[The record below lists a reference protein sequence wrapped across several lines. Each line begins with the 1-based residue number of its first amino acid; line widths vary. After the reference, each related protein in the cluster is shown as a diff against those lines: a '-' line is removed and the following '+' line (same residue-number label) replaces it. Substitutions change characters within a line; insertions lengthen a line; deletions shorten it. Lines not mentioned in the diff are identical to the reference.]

1 MYTYKHTLH
10 ACYLGYVTQAIVNN
24 LAAILFIVFQ
34 TQFAIS
40 FEMIGRLILINFT
53 TQICADVFAVKYAD
67 RIGYRPTAIAAH
79 IFCAVGL
86 IGLGVFPM
94 IFPDPYLGLVTA
106 VIIYAI
112 GGGLIEV
119 LISPIVDAL
128 PGDAKASAM
137 SLLHSFYC
145 WGQMTV
151 VIVTTL
157 LLWAFGLGI
166 WYILPILW
174 SLVPIYNVFRF
185 AKVPLVPPI
194 PEEHKTPIKRL
205 LTTNIFVVAMVLM
218 ICAGAA
224 ELTMSQWSSLFA
236 ELGLGVPKV
245 IGDLLGPALFALFMG
260 IGRTIYGIWG
270 HKIHLKSAL
279 LASAIFCVFCYA
291 VTVFAAHPFVSLMGC
306 ALCGLSV
313 ALMWPGTFSLT
324 AASFPLGGTAL
335 FGILAIC
342 GDIGAATGPWLA
354 GVASQYALDSTR
366 LLSYGVQNG
375 LTPDQVSLR
384 FGLLVAMIFPIIA
397 IVGLLLWKERIV
409 TAEPVIAPT
418 S

>member
-1 MYTYKHTLH
+1 VPNYKQTLY

-34 TQFAIS
+34 TQFAVS

-53 TQICADVFAVKYAD
+53 TQICADIFAVKYAD

-79 IFCAVGL
+79 VFCAIGL
-86 IGLGVFPM
+86 IGLGVFPL
-94 IFPDPYLGLVTA
+94 IFPDPYWGLVAA

-119 LISPIVDAL
+119 LISPIVDSL

-137 SLLHSFYC
+137 ALLHSFYC
-145 WGQMTV
+145 WGQMAV

-157 LLWAFGLGI
+157 LLWTFGQGI
-166 WYILPILW
+166 WFLLPILW
-174 SLVPIYNVFRF
+174 ALVPIYNIFRF
-185 AKVPLVPPI
+185 ARVPLLPPV
-194 PEEHKTPIKRL
+194 PEEHKTPIRRML
-205 LTTNIFVVAMVLM
+205 ATNIYLIAMVLM
-218 ICAGAA
+218 ITAGAS

-236 ELGLGVPKV
+236 ELGLQVPKV
-245 IGDLLGPALFALFMG
+245 VGDLLGPALFALFMG
-260 IGRTIYGIWG
+260 IGRTIYGVWG
-270 HKIHLKSAL
+270 HKIHLKQAL

-291 VTVFAAHPFVSLMGC
+291 VTVFAPLPVISLAAC

-324 AASFPLGGTAL
+324 AASFPLGGTAM

-342 GDIGAATGPWLA
+342 GDIGAAVGPWLA
-354 GVASQYALDSTR
+354 GYTSEWALSAPA
-366 LLSYGVQNG
+366 LLSWGAANG

-384 FGLLVAMIFPIIA
+384 FGLFVAMIFPIIA
-397 IVGLLLWKERIV
+397 IVGLLLWKEKIV

-418 S
+418 A

>member
-218 ICAGAA
+218 ICAGAS

-245 IGDLLGPALFALFMG
+245 VGDLLGPALFALFMG
-260 IGRTIYGIWG
+260 IGRTVYGIWG
-270 HKIHLKSAL
+270 HKIHLKRAL
-279 LASAIFCVFCYA
+279 LASALFCVLCYA
-291 VTVFAAHPFVSLMGC
+291 VTVFASHPFVSLLGC

-354 GVASQYALDSTR
+354 GVASQYALDSSR
-366 LLSYGVQNG
+366 LLSYGVENG
-375 LTPDQVSLR
+375 LTPEQVSLR
-384 FGLLVAMIFPIIA
+384 FGLIGGYDLPHHRRYRAAGVE
-397 IVGLLLWKERIV
+397 GTHRHG
-409 TAEPVIAPT
+409 
-418 S
+418 

>member
-1 MYTYKHTLH
+1 VYTYKHTLH

-40 FEMIGRLILINFT
+40 FEMIGRLILINFA
-53 TQICADVFAVKYAD
+53 TQIAADIFAVKYAD
-67 RIGYRPTAIAAH
+67 RIGYRRTAIAAH

-86 IGLGVFPM
+86 IGLSVFPRV
-94 IFPDPYLGLVTA
+94 FADPYLGLVTA
-106 VIIYAI
+106 VVIYAI

-119 LISPIVDAL
+119 LISPIVDSL

-145 WGQMTV
+145 WGQMAV

-157 LLWAFGLGI
+157 LLWVFGHEI
-166 WYILPILW
+166 WYLLPILW
-174 SLVPIYNVFRF
+174 ALVPIYNIFRF
-185 AKVPLVPPI
+185 AKVPLLPPVPD
-194 PEEHKTPIKRL
+194 EHKTPIRTL
-205 LTTNIFVVAMVLM
+205 LTTNIYVVAMVLM
-218 ICAGAA
+218 ISAGAS

-236 ELGLGVPKV
+236 EVGLQVPKV
-245 IGDLLGPALFALFMG
+245 IGDLLGPALFAFFMA
-260 IGRTIYGIWG
+260 IGRTAYGVRG
-270 HKIHLKSAL
+270 HKIHLKHAL
-279 LASAIFCVFCYA
+279 MASGIFCVACYA
-291 VTVFAAHPFVSLMGC
+291 VTVFAPLPVISLAAC
-306 ALCGLSV
+306 ALCGLAV

-324 AASFPLGGTAL
+324 AASFPLGGTAM

-354 GVASQYALDSTR
+354 GYTSDWALSSTA
-366 LLSYGVQNG
+366 LLTWGAANG
-375 LTPDQVSLR
+375 LTPDQVGLR
-384 FGLLVAMIFPIIA
+384 FGLFVTMFFPIVFIF
-397 IVGLLLWKERIV
+397 GLLLWKERIV
-409 TAEPVIAPT
+409 HADPVIAPT

>member
-34 TQFAIS
+34 TQFGLS
-40 FEMIGRLILINFT
+40 FEMIGRLILINFA

-86 IGLGVFPM
+86 IGLGVFPLL
-94 IFPDPYLGLVTA
+94 FPDPYLGLVTA
-106 VIIYAI
+106 VVIYAI

-145 WGQMTV
+145 WGQMAV
-151 VIVTTL
+151 VIITTL
-157 LLWAFGLGI
+157 LLWVFGLGI
-166 WYILPILW
+166 WFILPIMW
-174 SLVPIYNVFRF
+174 SLVPIYNIFRF

-194 PEEHKTPIKRL
+194 PEEHKTPIKSL
-205 LTTNIFVVAMVLM
+205 LSTNIFVVAMVLM
-218 ICAGAA
+218 ICAGAS

-236 ELGLGVPKV
+236 ELGLQVPKV
-245 IGDLLGPALFALFMG
+245 MGDLLGPALFALFMG

-279 LASAIFCVFCYA
+279 MASAIFCVACYA
-291 VTVFAAHPFVSLMGC
+291 VTVFAAQPIVALMAC

-354 GVASQYALDSTR
+354 GVSSQYALESER
-366 LLSYGVQNG
+366 LLAYGVTNG
-375 LTPDQVSLR
+375 LTPDQVGLR
-384 FGLLVAMIFPIIA
+384 FGLLVAMIFPITA
-397 IVGLLLWKERIV
+397 IIGLLVWKERIV
-409 TAEPVIAPT
+409 TAEPIIAPT

>member
-1 MYTYKHTLH
+1 VYTYKHTLH

-94 IFPDPYLGLVTA
+94 VFPDPYLGLVTA

-218 ICAGAA
+218 ICAGAS

-245 IGDLLGPALFALFMG
+245 VGDLLGPALFALFMG
-260 IGRTIYGIWG
+260 IGRTVYGIWG
-270 HKIHLKSAL
+270 HKIHLKRAL
-279 LASAIFCVFCYA
+279 LASAVFCVLCYA
-291 VTVFAAHPFVSLMGC
+291 VTVFAGHPLVSLMGC

-354 GVASQYALDSTR
+354 GVASQYALDSSR
-366 LLSYGVQNG
+366 LLSYGVESG

-384 FGLLVAMIFPIIA
+384 FGLLVAMIFPITAVI
-397 IVGLLLWKERIV
+397 GLLLWKERIV
-409 TAEPVIAPT
+409 TAEPIIAPT

>member
-34 TQFAIS
+34 TQFALS
-40 FEMIGRLILINFT
+40 FEMIGRLILINFA

-86 IGLGVFPM
+86 IGLGVFPLL
-94 IFPDPYLGLVTA
+94 FPDPYLGLVTA
-106 VIIYAI
+106 VVIYAI

-145 WGQMTV
+145 WGQMAV
-151 VIVTTL
+151 VIITTL
-157 LLWAFGLGI
+157 LLWVFGLGI
-166 WYILPILW
+166 WFILPIMW
-174 SLVPIYNVFRF
+174 SLVPIYNIFRF

-194 PEEHKTPIKRL
+194 PEEHKTPIKSL
-205 LTTNIFVVAMVLM
+205 LSTNIFVVAMVLM
-218 ICAGAA
+218 VCAGAS

-236 ELGLGVPKV
+236 ELGLQVPKV

-279 LASAIFCVFCYA
+279 MASAIFCVACYA
-291 VTVFAAHPFVSLMGC
+291 VTVFAAQPIVALMAC

-354 GVASQYALDSTR
+354 GVSSQYALESER
-366 LLSYGVQNG
+366 LLAYGVTNG
-375 LTPDQVSLR
+375 LTPEQVGLR
-384 FGLLVAMIFPIIA
+384 FGLLVAMIFPITA
-397 IVGLLLWKERIV
+397 IIGLLVWKERIV
-409 TAEPVIAPT
+409 TAEPIIAPT

>member
-1 MYTYKHTLH
+1 VPNYKQTLY

-40 FEMIGRLILINFT
+40 FEQIGRLILINFA
-53 TQICADVFAVKYAD
+53 TQIGADIFAVKYAD

-79 IFCAVGL
+79 IFCAAGL
-86 IGLGVFPM
+86 IGLGVFPL
-94 IFPDPYLGLVTA
+94 IFPDPYLGLVVA
-106 VIIYAI
+106 VVIYAI

-119 LISPIVDAL
+119 LISPIVDSL

-145 WGQMTV
+145 WGQMAV

-157 LLWAFGLGI
+157 LLWIFGQGI
-166 WYILPILW
+166 WFLLPILW
-174 SLVPIYNVFRF
+174 SLVPIYNIFRF
-185 AKVPLVPPI
+185 AKVPLIPPVPD
-194 PEEHKTPIKRL
+194 EHKTPIKRML
-205 LTTNIFVVAMVLM
+205 RTNIYVIAMVLM
-218 ICAGAA
+218 ICAGAS

-245 IGDLLGPALFALFMG
+245 VGDLLGPALFALFMG
-260 IGRTIYGIWG
+260 IGRTIYGVRG
-270 HKIHLKSAL
+270 HKIHLKQAL
-279 LASAIFCVFCYA
+279 LASAIFCVACYA
-291 VTVFAAHPFVSLMGC
+291 VTVFAPIPVISLAAC

-324 AASFPLGGTAL
+324 AASFPLGGTAM

-354 GVASQYALDSTR
+354 GYTSEWALSAPA
-366 LLSYGVQNG
+366 LLAFGATNG

-384 FGLLVAMIFPIIA
+384 FGLFVAMIFPIIA
-397 IVGLLLWKERIV
+397 IVCLLLWKETIV
-409 TAEPVIAPT
+409 TAEPIIAPT

>member
-94 IFPDPYLGLVTA
+94 VFPDPYLGLVTA

-218 ICAGAA
+218 ICAGAS

-245 IGDLLGPALFALFMG
+245 VGDLLGPALFALFMG
-260 IGRTIYGIWG
+260 IGRTVYGIWG

-279 LASAIFCVFCYA
+279 LASAIFCVLCYA
-291 VTVFAAHPFVSLMGC
+291 VTVFAAHPLVSLMGC
-306 ALCGLSV
+306 ALCGLAV

-354 GVASQYALDSTR
+354 GAASQYALDSSR
-366 LLSYGVQNG
+366 LLAYGVQNG
-375 LTPDQVSLR
+375 LSPDQVSLR
-384 FGLLVAMIFPIIA
+384 FGLLVAMIFPIAA